1 MTNNEEYWK
10 QRFIELEKSQNKES
24 EKYIKILREEYNKSL
39 AKIEKDITNW
49 YTRLAENNGIS
60 YTNAKKLLDKKE
72 LKEFKWTV
80 EEYIEK
86 GRENAINQKWIKEL
100 ENASARV
107 HIDELN
113 SIKIQIQ
120 NELEY
125 LYDKENKGV
134 ENLLKQQ
141 YEDTY
146 YKSIYEIQKGLNQF
160 EKIQKID
167 TEKIKKIISKPWT
180 TDNQT
185 FSDRIWKH
193 KEQLL
198 NTLQKELTQATI
210 RGDDIHKITKKLEKE
225 FEISKGKAGRLVMTE
240 SAFFSSAGQKE
251 CFNSLNV
258 KQYEIVAT
266 LDTHTS
272 EICQKLDG
280 KVFDMKDYEV
290 GITAP
295 PFHCWCRSVTAPYFD
310 DEFTEGEQ
318 RIYRDEEGKS
328 GYVDSNMKYK
338 EWKEKY
344 TNQEPNYKTNKNQQ
358 KSYTK
363 LQLEKIAKKAES
375 IVNKYTN
382 NKSKWS
388 GNIVLTENKVAKEWN
403 CNISVDQYTS
413 IDMIIHEHLHA
424 HSISYYDKQTYI
436 NNWKIEEATVQLFT
450 QEICKTNKIDFI
462 ESQYDEMTN
471 NLRIINKKAQLYK
484 NDFEFAKE
492 LFNIPVINRLDF
504 LEKSI
509 YNRIG
514 NNTTIEDYQEI
525 SKLLEEFQI

>member
-1 MTNNEEYWK
+1 MKNSEYWQQRFLKLEEAQNKKSDKYLDMLKEEY
-10 QRFIELEKSQNKES
+10 S
-24 EKYIKILREEYNKSL
+24 KSL
-39 AKIEKDITNW
+39 AKIEKDIANW
-49 YTRLAENNGIS
+49 YIRIADNNEVN
-60 YTNAKKLLDKKE
+60 YTNAKKLLNKKE
-72 LKEFKWTV
+72 LKEFKWNV

-86 GRENAINQKWIKEL
+86 GKENAINQKWIKEL
-100 ENASARV
+100 ENASGKV
-107 HIDELN
+107 HIDRLN
-113 SIKIQIQ
+113 AIKIQIQ
-120 NELEY
+120 NELEN
-125 LYDKENKGV
+125 LYDKEKKGV
-134 ENLLKQQ
+134 ENLVKEEYQ
-141 YEDTY
+141 DSF
-146 YKSIYEIQKGLNQF
+146 YKSSYIIQNGLERYWNIQALDTNKI
-160 EKIQKID
+160 EKV
-167 TEKIKKIISKPWT
+167 ISKPWT
-180 TDNQT
+180 IDNQT

-193 KEQLL
+193 KDELL
-198 NTLQKELTQATI
+198 NTLQKELVQATI
-210 RGDDIHKITKKLEKE
+210 RGDDIYKITRKLEKD
-225 FEISKGKAGRLVMTE
+225 FEVSRGKAGRLVMTE

-266 LDTHTS
+266 LDSHTS

-295 PFHCWCRSVTAPYFD
+295 PFHCWCRSCTAPYFD
-310 DEFTEGEQ
+310 DEFTEGEK

-328 GYVDSNMKYK
+328 GYVDSKMNYK

-344 TNQEPNYKTNKNQQ
+344 TNQEQNYKTNKNQQ

-363 LQLEKIAKKAES
+363 LQLERIAKKAES

-388 GNIVLTENKVAKEWN
+388 GKIVLTENKVAKEWN

-450 QEICKTNKIDFI
+450 QEICKANKIDFI

-471 NLRIINKKAQLYK
+471 NLRIINKKAELYK
-484 NDFEFAKE
+484 NNFEFAKE

>member
-1 MTNNEEYWK
+1 MVMKMTNNEEYWK
-10 QRFIELEKSQNKES
+10 QRFIELEKSQNKIS
-24 EKYIKILREEYNKSL
+24 EEYLNTLKEEYNKSL
-39 AKIEKDITNW
+39 SKIEKDITSW
-49 YTRLAENNGIS
+49 YTRLADNNEIS
-60 YTNAKKLLDKKE
+60 YANAKKLLDKKE

-86 GRENAINQKWIKEL
+86 GKENAINQKWMKEL

-125 LYDKENKGV
+125 LYDRQNKGV

-146 YKSIYEIQKGLNQF
+146 YKSIYEIQKGLNKF
-160 EKIQKID
+160 EKIQKIN
-167 TEKIKKIISKPWT
+167 TEKIDKIISKPWT

-185 FSDRIWKH
+185 FSNRIWKH
-193 KEQLL
+193 KDELL

-210 RGDDIHKITKKLEKE
+210 RGDDIHKVTKKIEKD
-225 FEISKGKAGRLVMTE
+225 FEVSKGKAGRLVMTE

-266 LDTHTS
+266 LDSHTS

-310 DEFTEGEQ
+310 DEFTEEEQ

-328 GYVDSNMKYK
+328 GYVDSKINYQEWKKKYVIDDNINK
-338 EWKEKY
+338 KTLKNNIKSGNIEKIKNEVKDVQYIGKIDKEKY
-344 TNQEPNYKTNKNQQ
+344 RLITEDITTDEVILTDKQVEHIKTRHPNDYEQYFKYIKEIVENPDYIIRDTKPNTGFLLKEFNKD
-358 KSYTK
+358 
-363 LQLEKIAKKAES
+363 
-375 IVNKYTN
+375 
-382 NKSKWS
+382 NKSFQLILRLHTS
-388 GNIVLTENKVAKEWN
+388 NDNKE
-403 CNISVDQYTS
+403 
-413 IDMIIHEHLHA
+413 
-424 HSISYYDKQTYI
+424 
-436 NNWKIEEATVQLFT
+436 
-450 QEICKTNKIDFI
+450 
-462 ESQYDEMTN
+462 
-471 NLRIINKKAQLYK
+471 YK
-484 NDFEFAKE
+484 NSIITFLKVGEKKYKQYLRNKE
-492 LFNIPVINRLDF
+492 IVWKKLDKN
-504 LEKSI
+504 E
-509 YNRIG
+509 
-514 NNTTIEDYQEI
+514 
-525 SKLLEEFQI
+525 